1 MKALDKLR
9 IRLAFKSKRYQPAM
23 ENSSLN
29 ASHRYA
35 RQAQKLFNSSRFDE
49 AITSHELARKKI
61 EEAMNL
67 TSMPKVLESLRLQ
80 MQFHTKQ
87 IDLIIIRREQHEKC
101 LAAQAAVD
109 QGIGFRKNLDESRLV
124 QVELFKSLD
133 NVEKVVEVL
142 EQKTLSSGNKEASEF
157 LSKLFED
164 LKLLNQQSMIMVNRL
179 VTQLDERISEND
191 DLREMVA
198 DRSDKLAAQPRTNSL
213 EKKRTSH
220 ELSDSDPELHKLEE
234 LPPLEL
240 PSFDFNTFSS
250 LANTTEDGQGM
261 EGSDDSTK
269 ENANL
274 RRIGFSS
281 LEKEEEEEGGVGK
294 KD

>member
-1 MKALDKLR
+1 
-9 IRLAFKSKRYQPAM
+9 M

-198 DRSDKLAAQPRTNSL
+198 DRSDKLEPRTNSL
-213 EKKRTSH
+213 EKKRSSH
-220 ELSDSDPELHKLEE
+220 GLSDSDPELHKLEE

-261 EGSDDSTK
+261 EGSDEATK

-281 LEKEEEEEGGVGK
+281 LEEEDEEGGVGK